1 MSAQMTAEESKRALE
16 GLSRQLDRYAEL
28 IVRKGAAVKPG
39 QEVVVEDVASA
50 AMVTISIWIIIVPMV
65 AAAITAESVTT
76 AMVVLMAAIAAVA

>member
-39 QEVVVEDVASA
+39 QD
-50 AMVTISIWIIIVPMV
+50 IIIPC
-65 AAAITAESVTT
+65 I
-76 AMVVLMAAIAAVA
+76 IK